1 MTKPIIHPIF
11 KEIDQLQN
19 LIREL
24 DRYDPLTAIIKE
36 QFELEVARH
45 LTSLS
50 AEFEETAQAGHSDS
64 PLDTDRDRYQLIG
77 QQHAI
82 TRLFFDLTQKG
93 PDPLKVILLYEMLFQ
108 VSYLPDNQEGFEHT
122 VQMVGKM
129 LSAYAEEKKIKTAHP
144 LMLASVFHHQFISAR
159 IFEDGNGRVGRLL
172 LNVMLMR
179 SDYLPILILPEERK
193 EYYKA
198 LNAADSGNFS
208 PLLLFLAQKEGDAL
222 YQFTQSAG
230 FLSVQG
236 KFELERQ
243 LKEPTGSEKCLVLT
257 EDSNTGS
264 LLSLILE
271 SSGFTMEETS
281 IISYE
286 GCSKLASANLF
297 SVFVK
302 EKMPHVKI
310 VVHRDRDYLTDAEIE
325 EIALQFQRI
334 DVYFYVTR
342 GTDVESHF
350 LNARHIN
357 ACHPT
362 ISVEEAKRMLA
373 EVMETTKVKSID
385 LLRKKEFGG
394 MRDFKYSHLNKAI
407 ERLVSENLFRFTYGK
422 GALQKLHKVIQK
434 RTGKSSRVQ
443 SPSVFLSEPALADIA
458 HRIWGNRQSGSRS

>member
-11 KEIDQLQN
+11 KEIDQLQER
-19 LIREL
+19 IREL
-24 DRYDPLTAIIKE
+24 DQYDPLTAIIKE

-50 AEFEETAQAGHSDS
+50 AEFEETSLPVSSNS
-64 PLDTDRDRYQLIG
+64 PLDTARDQYQLIG

-93 PDPLKVILLYEMLFQ
+93 PDPQKVVLLYEMLFKT
-108 VSYLPDNQEGFEHT
+108 SYLPDNLEGFERSILLI
-122 VQMVGKM
+122 GEM
-129 LSAYAEEKKIKTAHP
+129 LRAYSEELKKNITHP
-144 LMLASVFHHQFISAR
+144 LMLASVFHHEFISAR
-159 IFEDGNGRVGRLL
+159 IFDDGNGRVGRLL
-172 LNVMLMR
+172 LNALLMR
-179 SDYLPILILPEERK
+179 NDFLPILILPEERK

-208 PLLLFLAQKEGDAL
+208 PLSLFLAQKEGEAL
-222 YQFTQSAG
+222 YRFTQSAG

-243 LKEPTGSEKCLVLT
+243 LKEPTGSEKCIVLT

-264 LLSLILE
+264 LLTLILE
-271 SSGFTMEETS
+271 SSGFNMEETS

-325 EIALQFQRI
+325 DISMQFQRI
-334 DVYFYVTR
+334 DVSFFVTR

-350 LNARHIN
+350 LNAKHLN
-357 ACHPT
+357 ACHPN
-362 ISVEEAKRMLA
+362 IAVEEAKRLIA
-373 EVMETTKVKSID
+373 EVMEATKSKSID

-394 MRDFKYSHLNKAI
+394 MRDIRYTHLNKAI
-407 ERLVSENLFRFTYGK
+407 EELVADNPYRFTYGK

-434 RTGKSSRVQ
+434 RIGKSSRVQ
-443 SPSVFLSEPALADIA
+443 SPSFFLSEPALADIA
-458 HRIWGNRQSGSRS
+458 RRIWGNKPLRNRR